1 MLLDRGP
8 ELFHWPGF
16 PSYRPLF
23 GKGLICK
30 LLKIKWSGRVDSNH
44 RPPGPEPWEGRF
56 CRLLYVYANDPY
68 RGVFFTFSMT
78 SRALALHW
86 LAAVCRLSLHEKGK
100 KRAMSLFLVPL
111 DMEFWAALV
120 GAILGLLISVVQ
132 TRFKRKSA

>member
-1 MLLDRGP
+1 
-8 ELFHWPGF
+8 
-16 PSYRPLF
+16 
-23 GKGLICK
+23 
-30 LLKIKWSGRVDSNH
+30 
-44 RPPGPEPWEGRF
+44 
-56 CRLLYVYANDPY
+56 
-68 RGVFFTFSMT
+68 MT